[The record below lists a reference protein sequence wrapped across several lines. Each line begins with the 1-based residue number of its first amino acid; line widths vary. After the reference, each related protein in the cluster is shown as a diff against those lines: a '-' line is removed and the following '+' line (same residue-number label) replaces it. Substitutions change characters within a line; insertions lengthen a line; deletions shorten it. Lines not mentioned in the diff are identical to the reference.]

1 MHAFTHADVMNQL
14 AAREQLRLKDIP
26 SLEQIN
32 AKDGDLGQLLSKLTT
47 SISGRR
53 VDVTGGQVRGCGI
66 ERRETARK
74 TIERKGREAGWC

>member
-32 AKDGDLGQLLSKLTT
+32 AKDGDLGQLLNKLTT

-53 VDVTGGQVRGCGI
+53 VDVTGGQV
-66 ERRETARK
+66 
-74 TIERKGREAGWC
+74 

>member
-53 VDVTGGQVRGCGI
+53 VDVTGGQVRGGRGRGG
-66 ERRETARK
+66 RRLR
-74 TIERKGREAGWC
+74 GLGGWGQV

>member
-1 MHAFTHADVMNQL
+1 MNQL

-32 AKDGDLGQLLSKLTT
+32 AKDGDLGQLLNKLTT

-53 VDVTGGQVRGCGI
+53 VDVTGGQV
-66 ERRETARK
+66 
-74 TIERKGREAGWC
+74 